1 MRLKI
6 QKRQPYAIKNILSQE
21 KVADL
26 LQAVQGHAQAVAQAQ
41 GQGQAD
47 RLQVQDKEDLQARD
61 NIAPR
66 NGGFL
71 LGVDKFI

>member
-6 QKRQPYAIKNILSQE
+6 QKRLLYASKNILSEEQ
-21 KVADL
+21 VADL
-26 LQAVQGHAQAVAQAQ
+26 LQAVQAHAQAVAQAQ

-47 RLQVQDKEDLQARD
+47 RLQVQDKEDLQALD

-66 NGGFL
+66 NGGFS
-71 LGVDKFI
+71 FA